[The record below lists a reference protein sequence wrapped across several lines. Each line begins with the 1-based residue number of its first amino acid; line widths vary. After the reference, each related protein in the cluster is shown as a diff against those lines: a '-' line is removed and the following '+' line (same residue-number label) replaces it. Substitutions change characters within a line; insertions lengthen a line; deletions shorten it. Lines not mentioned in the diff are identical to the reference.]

1 MQMDQGLDTGEILM
15 QKDCQISERET
26 ADSLKNKLSL
36 IGKELLIKSLVEI
49 ENGLLESTKQVES
62 NSTYA
67 KKIDK
72 SEGQI
77 NWNSQSDSIERK
89 IRAFTSS
96 IPSYTFINNKRIHI
110 IKTKV
115 SKKNIANEENICGLI
130 SEVNDDH
137 IVVHCDN
144 SLLEIIEVQLP
155 GSNPMT
161 IKALL
166 NGRPSFFNRG
176 QIFKDSLD
184 NCGK

>member
-1 MQMDQGLDTGEILM
+1 M

-77 NWNSQSDSIERK
+77 NWNSQS
-89 IRAFTSS
+89 IR
-96 IPSYTFINNKRIHI
+96 
-110 IKTKV
+110 
-115 SKKNIANEENICGLI
+115 
-130 SEVNDDH
+130 
-137 IVVHCDN
+137 
-144 SLLEIIEVQLP
+144 
-155 GSNPMT
+155 
-161 IKALL
+161 
-166 NGRPSFFNRG
+166 
-176 QIFKDSLD
+176 
-184 NCGK
+184 